1 MAEKEKTLDDY
12 KQEYKE
18 SIVSVKNILTLFIPG
33 IIAVGILIF
42 DFLKLWGNNLFD
54 DVVLLAFLVGVIPFS
69 AVKYFEF
76 REIRAMEIEL
86 PNLLSDLSSSV
97 EAGMALPQALYVAQG
112 REYGHLTAEVRRMA
126 QQVSWGIPF
135 NDVLLKFG
143 VRTKSMYIE
152 KLIYLIV
159 EANKTGGDI
168 KEILL
173 QAARN
178 ARDLK
183 EIEREVSSMIKP
195 YVVICYVVYFVFIA
209 VIYILYSSFIQPLS
223 TMGKTSFLAS
233 IDPLVYTQ
241 LFFHMLMFE
250 GLFIGLAAGKMSE
263 KKIVAGLRHSVILI
277 ILGYFIF
284 HALVGWAWS

>member
-12 KQEYKE
+12 RQEYKE
-18 SIVSVKNILTLFIPG
+18 NFFSVKNIVSLIIPG
-33 IIAVGILIF
+33 SLAAGILIF

-54 DVVLLAFLVGVIPFS
+54 DVVLLAFLVGTIPF
-69 AVKYFEF
+69 ATVKYLEF
-76 REIRAMEIEL
+76 RKIRAMEIEL

-97 EAGMALPQALYVAQG
+97 EAGMPLPQALYVSQG
-112 REYGHLTAEVRRMA
+112 REYGRITDEVRKMA

-135 NDVLLKFG
+135 NDVLLKFSA
-143 VRTKSMYIE
+143 RTKSPYIE

-168 KEILL
+168 REILM

-183 EIEREVSSMIKP
+183 EIERETSSMIKP
-195 YVVICYVVYFVFIA
+195 YVMICYVVFYVFIA
-209 VIYILYSSFIQPLS
+209 VILILYSSFIKPLS
-223 TMGKTSFLAS
+223 TMGKASFLAT
-233 IDPLVYTQ
+233 IDPLIYTQ

-250 GLFIGLAAGKMSE
+250 GLFIGLAAGKMAE
-263 KKIVAGLRHSVILI
+263 KKIIAGLRHSIILI
-277 ILGYFIF
+277 VSGYFIF
-284 HALVGWAWS
+284 HYFVGWAWG